1 MHQPIRDHQIEQ
13 ILLSAHTER
22 EAGVD
27 LIEEY
32 FLGSTSLDEITRYAQ
47 VLLNQSDDPR
57 VQEVI
62 VKNLSECIVVKM
74 QTENRTMMGFFR
86 KVLSKFGWDAK
97 NSEIERA
104 ERLIQKALPPS
115 SSHSL
120 SNDVCASEC
129 DEE

>member
-32 FLGSTSLDEITRYAQ
+32 FMGSTSLDEITKYAQ
-47 VLLNQSDDPR
+47 ILLSQNTDPKI
-57 VQEVI
+57 QEVI

-74 QTENRTMMGFFR
+74 QTENRSFMGFFR
-86 KVLSKFGWDAK
+86 KIFAKLGWDFK
-97 NSEIERA
+97 NGEIERA
-104 ERLIQKALPPS
+104 EKLIRKVLPPS

-120 SNDVCASEC
+120 SEDAFATEC
-129 DEE
+129 DE